1 MGRIK
6 LTEKEVEYLSV
17 FVKKG
22 RKSAREL
29 TRAHVLLLVN
39 RGRTEMEI
47 KDTMGIS
54 RATVSNIKKRYREKG
69 LQSALKEKPRSGQ
82 PPKYTKRHEAEIIAQ
97 ACTKSSNGRKS
108 LSIPMKQESPEK
120 YDYEYVRNGTANI
133 FVALEFKAGKRV
145 TQVTERR
152 TMKDFAQFVKIL
164 VDEEYP
170 DVEII
175 RLVIDNLNTHKKKAF
190 YETFSKEEAERILS
204 KIEFHYTPKHA
215 SWLNAAEIEIN
226 VMDIECTGRRIGDLE
241 TLTQE
246 VAAWTKRRNEHEK
259 KIDWKFTREK
269 ADKKL
274 SKYYV

>member
-39 RGRTEMEI
+39 KGRTEMEI

-97 ACTKSSNGRKS
+97 ACTKSPDGSKRWSLTLLTEELRKKEGFET
-108 LSIPMKQESPEK
+108 INRES
-120 YDYEYVRNGTANI
+120 
-133 FVALEFKAGKRV
+133 
-145 TQVTERR
+145 
-152 TMKDFAQFVKIL
+152 
-164 VDEEYP
+164 
-170 DVEII
+170 I
-175 RLVIDNLNTHKKKAF
+175 RLILKKA
-190 YETFSKEEAERILS
+190 
-204 KIEFHYTPKHA
+204 
-215 SWLNAAEIEIN
+215 
-226 VMDIECTGRRIGDLE
+226 
-241 TLTQE
+241 
-246 VAAWTKRRNEHEK
+246 KRNRG
-259 KIDWKFTREK
+259 
-269 ADKKL
+269 
-274 SKYYV
+274 